1 MTTRTRRARH
11 AAATTVLAAS
21 LAASASAALAV
32 DPVAVPDL
40 PPPLGATT
48 TTTAAP
54 TTTAPPVAEAST
66 RIYFSRST
74 PETAPDLWS
83 LDPAT
88 VTTADPDGDAHPIA
102 RANSE
107 AWDYSAAVSPDGR
120 WLAFVS
126 ARDGDDEIFVLD
138 LASDASSPVQL
149 THNGAPDLRPTWS
162 PDSTMIAY
170 VGWSPIGQGAKELPR
185 VRFMSRSGGAIR
197 VLSDPGSGRHST
209 PAWSPDG
216 SRVAVAVGSDTD
228 ADLAVFDVETG
239 QVLAR
244 LTDGPAKE
252 VNWQPDWSPDGTR
265 IVFTRRQFLGGGRE
279 DHDLFVINA
288 DGTGRRALLEGA
300 ETDAEQPDWHP
311 DGRAIAFSG
320 LSRQTRQIHRLAVDA
335 TGAAGTPT
343 TVFTSA
349 GYDTQPEWVPAAQ
362 D

>member
-11 AAATTVLAAS
+11 AAASVLAAS
-21 LAASASAALAV
+21 LAVSASAALAV
-32 DPVAVPDL
+32 DPVTVPDL

-54 TTTAPPVAEAST
+54 TTTVPPVVEAST

-74 PETAPDLWS
+74 SETAPDLWS

-88 VTTADPDGDAHPIA
+88 VTTADPDGDAQPLA

-126 ARDGDDEIFVLD
+126 GRDGDDEIFVLD
-138 LASDASSPVQL
+138 LASDTTSPVQL

-162 PDSTMIAY
+162 PDSSTIAY
-170 VGWSPIGQGAKELPR
+170 VGWAPTGQGAKELPR
-185 VRFMSRSGGAIR
+185 VRFMSRAGGATR
-197 VLSDPGSGRHST
+197 VLPDPGSGHHYT

-216 SRVAVAVGSDTD
+216 SRIAVAVGSETD
-228 ADLAVFDVETG
+228 ADVAVFDVETG

-265 IVFTRRQFLGGGRE
+265 IAFTRRVFLGGGRE

-300 ETDAEQPDWHP
+300 DTEAEQPDWHP

-335 TGAAGTPT
+335 DGRVGSPAP
-343 TVFTSA
+343 VFTSS